1 MQYVR
6 GMQLGMPGSKYYRPV
21 RNSDWNLGRSDG
33 YFARF
38 WHI

>member
-6 GMQLGMPGSKYYRPV
+6 GMQLGMPGSKHYRPV